1 MHQKLTTMSTE
12 YRVKNT
18 EIETNC
24 HLGAVAALSGG
35 GGDGGGRSERV
46 RVYFVI
52 LFIPHQCL
60 DGTRSVSCQH
70 GDVHFTNQ
78 SFDDHLQR
86 ETFCN
91 KIWIFITFAILLT
104 FKMPA

>member
-1 MHQKLTTMSTE
+1 VTNGREAGTDKLVVE
-12 YRVKNT
+12 VPK
-18 EIETNC
+18 IKNC

>member
-1 MHQKLTTMSTE
+1 
-12 YRVKNT
+12 V
-18 EIETNC
+18 
-24 HLGAVAALSGG
+24 GAGAMAGG
-35 GGDGGGRSERV
+35 GV
-46 RVYFVI
+46 RGSGCILLFV
-52 LFIPHQCL
+52 LPHQCL